1 MKASLSN
8 KTNNVVVGAEAVTV
22 VAVVTEVK
30 AAVAVVIEADVVV
43 AATAVDAAE
52 VASEAKTSS
61 RSIKNTE
68 FKTARLFEPFF
79 CEIAQKQGDTLK
91 TRNFAEWVE
100 FKGLT

>member
-1 MKASLSN
+1 
-8 KTNNVVVGAEAVTV
+8 VTV

-43 AATAVDAAE
+43 ATAVDAAE